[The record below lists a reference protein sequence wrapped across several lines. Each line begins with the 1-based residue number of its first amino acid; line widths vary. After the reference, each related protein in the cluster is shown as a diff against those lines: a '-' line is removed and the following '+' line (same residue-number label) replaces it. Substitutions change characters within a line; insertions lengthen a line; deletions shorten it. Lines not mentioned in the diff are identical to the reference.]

1 MVNMLKV
8 VMRDVGHHLW
18 RRILRYG
25 MDVVRCRRGIIF
37 VVVIVITFAVEVFWA
52 FVFMRWTE
60 LYKSQVRSRMGPDA
74 GGAKEAT
81 NILVSCEG
89 FSHITRRKFI

>member
-60 LYKSQVRSRMGPDA
+60 
-74 GGAKEAT
+74 
-81 NILVSCEG
+81 ILVSCEG